1 MGVKEKLAE
10 TLRVGAVTNTP
21 YVENSRG
28 DGESMA
34 HQLRRK
40 LLSQACP
47 TEYQFSKGVC
57 RPVSIGQHSTWGQ
70 TLVHYHDTRP
80 QLIFVD
86 EGSASNDQCCDKEGM
101 TTIHTESDCQKAAQ
115 ELRPWG
121 SYIGTVND
129 DSIPYGCY
137 ADIRTEDVGFNTNP
151 SNGNL
156 LGFYE
161 PICGAGDNLYEVPDF
176 NIIRVAE
183 GYVMGSLGEA
193 CADEDRIVR
202 AEDCAYAIEQ
212 MTISNPPVQN
222 LVASTGKMGGCSL
235 QVDESL
241 GFYND
246 KHPIE
251 TDIPDN
257 DPAFDLITCRM
268 TIDNVITHVR
278 YGGVD
283 VDVSGD
289 KTNWKSVNTFT
300 FKASPGAEL
309 EIGGYEKYS
318 CHGCQ
323 CSGLIIECDN
333 GFISN
338 PSTFQAIGSSS
349 PILTPQDTYQDV
361 CKSSS
366 AFYFTGQTSAAEKV
380 WPANGEKY
388 AWFKAIPVPEPEQV
402 TCRTTIDNAMTHVR
416 YGGQDLHVTGIKD
429 NWQSVKTFTF
439 TPSPGSVLEI
449 GGYEFGNCN
458 GCECAGFILECDNG
472 FISQKSTFTA
482 LGSNSPLI
490 APGSV
495 YESVCKSSSGFYLT
509 GQTSAAEKLW
519 AANGEKYVWF
529 RAVPIPVRGSYPI
542 CYTDG
547 VKDNTRIP
555 TLKQRIKWTDEYWF
569 TVPSC
574 PSGYVYSGGY
584 KGCGWGWCA
593 ECYQAYYSCD
603 DYPNH
608 LLVEGRKVPSSSS
621 FPVAYCL
628 DKTKLGNA

>member
-1 MGVKEKLAE
+1 
-10 TLRVGAVTNTP
+10 
-21 YVENSRG
+21 
-28 DGESMA
+28 MA

-193 CADEDRIVR
+193 CPVEDGIVR

-212 MTISNPPVQN
+212 MTINNPKVQN
-222 LVASTGKMGGCSL
+222 LVANTGKMGGCSL
-235 QVDESL
+235 QADESL

-246 KHPIE
+246 KHPRD
-251 TDIPDN
+251 TNVPDK

-268 TIDNVITHVR
+268 TIDNVVTHVR

-289 KTNWKSVNTFT
+289 KTSWESVNTFT

-309 EIGGYEKYS
+309 EIGGYES
-318 CHGCQ
+318 SACHGCK
-323 CSGLIIECDN
+323 CSGLLIECDN
-333 GFISN
+333 GFKSN
-338 PSTFQAIGSSS
+338 PSTFQAIGSNS
-349 PILTPQDTYQDV
+349 PILTPQDRFQDV

-366 AFYFTGQTSAAEKV
+366 GFYLKGQTSAAEKV

-388 AWFKAIPVPEPEQV
+388 AWFKAIPVKEVPE
-402 TCRTTIDNAMTHVR
+402 
-416 YGGQDLHVTGIKD
+416 
-429 NWQSVKTFTF
+429 
-439 TPSPGSVLEI
+439 
-449 GGYEFGNCN
+449 
-458 GCECAGFILECDNG
+458 
-472 FISQKSTFTA
+472 
-482 LGSNSPLI
+482 
-490 APGSV
+490 
-495 YESVCKSSSGFYLT
+495 
-509 GQTSAAEKLW
+509 
-519 AANGEKYVWF
+519 
-529 RAVPIPVRGSYPI
+529 PVRGSFPI

-555 TLKQRIKWTDEYWF
+555 KQKKRITWTDEYWF
-569 TVPSC
+569 NVPSC
-574 PSGYVYSGGY
+574 PSGYDHSGGY
-584 KGCGWGWCA
+584 KRCGWFGYCA
-593 ECYQAYYSCD
+593 ECFQAYYSCD

-608 LLVEGRKVPSSSS
+608 LLVEGRRVPSSDRL
-621 FPVAYCL
+621 PVAYCL